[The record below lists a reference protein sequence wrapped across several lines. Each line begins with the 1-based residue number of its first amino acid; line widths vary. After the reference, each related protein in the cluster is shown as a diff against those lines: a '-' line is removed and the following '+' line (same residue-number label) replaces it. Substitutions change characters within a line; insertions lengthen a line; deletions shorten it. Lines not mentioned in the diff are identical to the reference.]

1 MASKGTEPCFD
12 EDVSKSR
19 ALFENL
25 FESSP
30 DAIVEANREGLIV
43 RVNAQ
48 VESMFGYTRGEL
60 IGQPVNI
67 LVPERF
73 RTAHITHQQSYHAA
87 PHTRPM
93 GAGLELYGR
102 RKDGSEFPIDIM
114 LSTLQAEGESLA
126 LAVVRDVTMRKQV
139 EDALRRSEEQ
149 FRSIVNSVEDYA
161 IFLLDAYGRI
171 TTWNPGAERIK
182 GYRPEEIIGRDVEC
196 FYTEE
201 DIARGKPREALR
213 LAASLGR
220 YEDEGWRIR
229 KDGSRFWADVVIT
242 AIRDKNGELIGF
254 SKVTRDLTVRKQ
266 TEDALMLELTKSVLS
281 SFDVRNLLS
290 ALSAGIQHVI
300 QHDYAAVALHDGETN
315 QLRVHVLEV
324 GGTNN
329 PSLDQLH
336 VPLKRSPSGYVFMNR
351 EPLLLNNFKDERFV
365 VEAFQHLNARGMKSG
380 CWVPLVCEERVLGTL
395 IVGSRE
401 EAAFKRKDLEVLGHF
416 AKQVAI
422 GIDNVVSMGEFKRL
436 SEKLAEENQRL
447 EQEVRVLEEDLTTE
461 YGFDEII
468 GHSVALKRVLKQV
481 ETVASTDAT
490 VLILGETG
498 TGKEL
503 IARAIHQ
510 LSSRGQRSII
520 KLNCAAIPAGLLE
533 SELFGHEK
541 GAFTGAIS
549 QKLGRLELAHQG
561 TLFLDEIGEL
571 PLELQPKILR
581 ALQEKE
587 FERVGST
594 RTIPVNV
601 RLIAATNRDLG
612 QMVAEKQ
619 FRSDLYYRL
628 RVFPITLPPL
638 RERREDIP
646 LLVRCFVDRHARRMN
661 REIKSIPTDVM
672 QALTNWDWP
681 GNIRELEN
689 FVERAVILSK
699 GPALRAPLSELTVP
713 ELEHKPAQDSPTLQ
727 SAEREQILSALREAK
742 GMIGGLD
749 GAAARLGLKRTTLNS
764 KLKKLGIGRRDYL

>member
-1 MASKGTEPCFD
+1 MASKGTEPYFD

-30 DAIVEANREGLIV
+30 DSIVEANREGLIV

-48 VESMFGYTRGEL
+48 VESMFGYTRAEL

-102 RKDGSEFPIDIM
+102 RKDSSEFPIDIM

-126 LAVVRDVTMRKQV
+126 LAVVRDVTQRKQA

-161 IFLLDAYGRI
+161 IFLLDADGRI

-182 GYRPEEIIGRDVEC
+182 GYRAEEIIGRDVDS

-201 DIARGKPREALR
+201 DIARDKPREALR

-220 YEDEGWRIR
+220 YEDEGWRVR

-242 AIRDKNGELIGF
+242 AIRDKNGELLGF
-254 SKVTRDLTVRKQ
+254 SKVTRDITVRKQ

-300 QHDYAAVALHDGETN
+300 GHDYAAVALHDPETN
-315 QLRVHVLEV
+315 QLRVHVLEI
-324 GGTNN
+324 GGISS
-329 PSLDQLH
+329 PVPEPVL
-336 VPLKRSPSGYVFMNR
+336 VPLERSASGYVFMNR

-365 VEAFQHLNARGMKSG
+365 VEAFQHLNAKGMKSG

-401 EAAFKRKDLEVLGHF
+401 EAAFTRKDLEVLGHF
-416 AKQVAI
+416 ANQVAI
-422 GIDNVVSMGEFKRL
+422 GIDNVVAAGEFKRL
-436 SEKLAEENQRL
+436 SEKLAEENRRL

-503 IARAIHQ
+503 IARSIHQ
-510 LSSRGQRSII
+510 LSPRGQRSII

-549 QKLGRLELAHQG
+549 QKIGRLELAHQG

-612 QMVAEKQ
+612 QMVADKQ

-661 REIKSIPTDVM
+661 REITSIPTDVM
-672 QALTNWDWP
+672 QALTNWNWP

-713 ELEHKPAQDSPTLQ
+713 ELEQTPAQDSPTLE

>member
-1 MASKGTEPCFD
+1 MASKGTEPYFD

-30 DAIVEANREGLIV
+30 DSIVEANREGLIV

-48 VESMFGYTRGEL
+48 VESMFGYTRAEL

-102 RKDGSEFPIDIM
+102 RKDSSEFPIDIM

-126 LAVVRDVTMRKQV
+126 LAVVRDVTQRKQA

-161 IFLLDAYGRI
+161 IFLLDADGRI

-182 GYRPEEIIGRDVEC
+182 GYRAEEIIGRDVDS

-201 DIARGKPREALR
+201 DIARDKPREALR

-220 YEDEGWRIR
+220 YEDEGWRVR

-242 AIRDKNGELIGF
+242 AIRDKNGELLGF
-254 SKVTRDLTVRKQ
+254 SKVTRDITVRKQ

-300 QHDYAAVALHDGETN
+300 RHDYAAVALHDPETN
-315 QLRVHVLEV
+315 QLRVHVLEI
-324 GGTNN
+324 GGISS
-329 PSLDQLH
+329 PVPEPVL
-336 VPLKRSPSGYVFMNR
+336 VPLERSASGYVFMNR

-365 VEAFQHLNARGMKSG
+365 VEAFQHLNAKGMKSG

-401 EAAFKRKDLEVLGHF
+401 EAAFTRKDLEVLGHF
-416 AKQVAI
+416 ANQVAI
-422 GIDNVVSMGEFKRL
+422 GIDNVVAAGEFKRL
-436 SEKLAEENQRL
+436 SEKLAEENRRL

-481 ETVASTDAT
+481 ETVASTGAT

-503 IARAIHQ
+503 IARSIHQ
-510 LSSRGQRSII
+510 LSPRGQRSII

-549 QKLGRLELAHQG
+549 QKIGRLELAHQG

-612 QMVAEKQ
+612 QMVADKQ

-672 QALTNWDWP
+672 QALTNWNWP

-713 ELEHKPAQDSPTLQ
+713 KLEQTPAQDSPTLE

>member
-1 MASKGTEPCFD
+1 
-12 EDVSKSR
+12 
-19 ALFENL
+19 
-25 FESSP
+25 
-30 DAIVEANREGLIV
+30 
-43 RVNAQ
+43 
-48 VESMFGYTRGEL
+48 
-60 IGQPVNI
+60 
-67 LVPERF
+67 
-73 RTAHITHQQSYHAA
+73 
-87 PHTRPM
+87 
-93 GAGLELYGR
+93 
-102 RKDGSEFPIDIM
+102 
-114 LSTLQAEGESLA
+114 
-126 LAVVRDVTMRKQV
+126 
-139 EDALRRSEEQ
+139 
-149 FRSIVNSVEDYA
+149 
-161 IFLLDAYGRI
+161 
-171 TTWNPGAERIK
+171 
-182 GYRPEEIIGRDVEC
+182 
-196 FYTEE
+196 
-201 DIARGKPREALR
+201 
-213 LAASLGR
+213 
-220 YEDEGWRIR
+220 
-229 KDGSRFWADVVIT
+229 
-242 AIRDKNGELIGF
+242 
-254 SKVTRDLTVRKQ
+254 
-266 TEDALMLELTKSVLS
+266 
-281 SFDVRNLLS
+281 
-290 ALSAGIQHVI
+290 
-300 QHDYAAVALHDGETN
+300 
-315 QLRVHVLEV
+315 
-324 GGTNN
+324 
-329 PSLDQLH
+329 
-336 VPLKRSPSGYVFMNR
+336 MNR

-365 VEAFQHLNARGMKSG
+365 VEAFQHLNAKGMKSG

-416 AKQVAI
+416 ANQVAI
-422 GIDNVVSMGEFKRL
+422 GIDNVVAAGEFKRL

-481 ETVASTDAT
+481 ETVASTGAT

-503 IARAIHQ
+503 IARSIHQ
-510 LSSRGQRSII
+510 LSPRGQRSII

-549 QKLGRLELAHQG
+549 QKIGRLELAHQG

-612 QMVAEKQ
+612 QMVADKQ

-661 REIKSIPTDVM
+661 REITSIPTDVM
-672 QALTNWDWP
+672 QALTNWNWP

-713 ELEHKPAQDSPTLQ
+713 KLEQTPAQDSPTLE

>member
-1 MASKGTEPCFD
+1 MAEPPSVQKTHPPETEAVY
-12 EDVSKSR
+12 ER
-19 ALFENL
+19 LFEYSPNAIL
-25 FESSP
+25 VVDSSGR
-30 DAIVEANREGLIV
+30 ITRANPQ
-43 RVNAQ
+43 AKD
-48 VESMFGYTRGEL
+48 SFGYTISEL
-60 IGQPVNI
+60 LGHTVELLI
-67 LVPERF
+67 PERF
-73 RTAHITHQQSYHAA
+73 RQAHPAHRDHFNDQPRMRS
-87 PHTRPM
+87 M
-93 GAGLELYGR
+93 GAGLELYGL
-102 RKDGSEFPIDIM
+102 RKDGTEFPVDIM
-114 LSTLQAEGESLA
+114 LSPVETPEGP
-126 LAVVRDVTMRKQV
+126 AVLTVIRDITQSKQV
-139 EDALRRSEEQ
+139 EEALRQSEQ
-149 FRSIVNSVEDYA
+149 RFRLLVEGVKDYA
-161 IFLLDAYGRI
+161 IFMLDPEGRI
-171 TTWNPGAERIK
+171 STWNEGAERIK
-182 GYRPEEIIGRDVEC
+182 GYPADEIIGQHFSRFYPQEDVES
-196 FYTEE
+196 
-201 DIARGKPREALR
+201 GKPDMELR
-213 LAASLGR
+213 TAAADGR
-220 YEDEGWRIR
+220 FEDEAWRLR
-229 KDGSRFWADVVIT
+229 KDGSRFWASVVIT
-242 AIRDKNGELIGF
+242 AIRDNNGQLLGF
-254 SKVTRDLTVRKQ
+254 SKVTRDHTVRKQ
-266 TEDALMLELTKSVLS
+266 TDDALMLELTKSVLS

-290 ALSAGIQHVI
+290 ALSASIQHGI
-300 QHDYAAVALHDGETN
+300 QHDYAAVALHDREIN
-315 QLRVHVLEV
+315 QLRVYVLEV
-324 GGTNN
+324 GRIRGPTQD
-329 PSLDQLH
+329 PVL
-336 VPLKRSPSGYVFMNR
+336 VPLKRSASGYVFMNR
-351 EPLLLNNFKDERFV
+351 EPLLLSNFKDERFTS
-365 VEAFQHLNARGMKSG
+365 EAFHHLNAKGMKSG
-380 CWVPLVCEERVLGTL
+380 CWVPLVCEQRVLGTL

-401 EAAFKRKDLEVLGHF
+401 EAAFTQKDLEALGHL
-416 AKQVAI
+416 ANQVAI
-422 GIDNVVSMGEFKRL
+422 GIDNVVAADEFKRL

-468 GHSVALKRVLKQV
+468 GHSLALKRVLKQV

-503 IARAIHQ
+503 IARSIHQ
-510 LSSRGQRSII
+510 LSPRGQRSII

-533 SELFGHEK
+533 SELFGHER

-612 QMVAEKQ
+612 QMVADKQ
-619 FRSDLYYRL
+619 FRNDLYYRL

-661 REIKSIPTDVM
+661 REITSIPTEVM
-672 QALTNWDWP
+672 QALTKWDWP

-699 GPALRAPLSELTVP
+699 GPVLCAPLSELIVP
-713 ELEHKPAQDSPTLQ
+713 ELDQKPAQDSTTLQ
-727 SAEREQILSALREAK
+727 SAEREQILSALREAR
-742 GMIGGLD
+742 GMIGGSD

>member
-1 MASKGTEPCFD
+1 MASKGTEPYFD

-30 DAIVEANREGLIV
+30 DAIVEANREGLIL

-48 VESMFGYTRGEL
+48 VESMFGYTRGKL

-73 RTAHITHQQSYHAA
+73 RAAHITHQQSYHAA

-161 IFLLDAYGRI
+161 IFLLDADGRV

-182 GYRPEEIIGRDVEC
+182 GYRAEEIIGRGVES

-201 DIARGKPREALR
+201 DVARGKPREALR

-220 YEDEGWRIR
+220 YEDEGWRVR
-229 KDGSRFWADVVIT
+229 NDGSRFWADVVIT
-242 AIRDKNGELIGF
+242 TIRDKNGELFGF
-254 SKVTRDLTVRKQ
+254 SKVTRDITVRKQ

-324 GGTNN
+324 GGTNS
-329 PSLDQLH
+329 PTLEPLL
-336 VPLKRSPSGYVFMNR
+336 VPLKRSASGYVFMNR
-351 EPLLLNNFKDERFV
+351 EPLLLNTFKDERFAF
-365 VEAFQHLNARGMKSG
+365 EAFQHLNAKGMKSG

-401 EAAFKRKDLEVLGHF
+401 EAVFTQKDLEVLGHF
-416 AKQVAI
+416 ANQVAI
-422 GIDNVVSMGEFKRL
+422 GIDNVVAAGEFKRL
-436 SEKLAEENQRL
+436 SEKLAEENRRL

-481 ETVASTDAT
+481 ETVASTGAT

-503 IARAIHQ
+503 IARSIHQ
-510 LSSRGQRSII
+510 LSPRGQRSII

-549 QKLGRLELAHQG
+549 QKIGRLELAHQG

-612 QMVAEKQ
+612 QMVADKQ

-672 QALTNWDWP
+672 QALTNWNWP

-713 ELEHKPAQDSPTLQ
+713 KLEQTSAQYSPTQ
-727 SAEREQILSALREAK
+727 NRPNGNRFSVRSAKPRE
-742 GMIGGLD
+742 
-749 GAAARLGLKRTTLNS
+749 
-764 KLKKLGIGRRDYL
+764 

>member
-365 VEAFQHLNARGMKSG
+365 VEAFQHLNARGMRSG

-416 AKQVAI
+416 ANQVAI
-422 GIDNVVSMGEFKRL
+422 GIDNVVAAGEFKRL

-447 EQEVRVLEEDLTTE
+447 EQEVLVLEEDLTTE

-481 ETVASTDAT
+481 ETVASTGAT

-503 IARAIHQ
+503 IARSIHQ
-510 LSSRGQRSII
+510 LSPRGQRSII

-549 QKLGRLELAHQG
+549 QKIGRLELAHQG

-612 QMVAEKQ
+612 QMVADKQ

-672 QALTNWDWP
+672 QALTNWNWP

-713 ELEHKPAQDSPTLQ
+713 KLEQTPAQDSPTLE